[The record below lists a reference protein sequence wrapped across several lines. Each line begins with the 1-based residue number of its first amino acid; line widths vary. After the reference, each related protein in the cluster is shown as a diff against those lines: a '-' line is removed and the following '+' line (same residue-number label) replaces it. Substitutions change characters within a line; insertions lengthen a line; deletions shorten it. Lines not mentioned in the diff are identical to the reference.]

1 MEGPDSKRQKV
12 GSIAVADKKDRPE
25 PVPAEHEVVIEEGP
39 VVPDLAVQGNL
50 KQILIRSGKNFTII
64 LEWLVVNRC
73 HGRFRTSS

>member
-50 KQILIRSGKNFTII
+50 KQILIRGKFSQLFWNG
-64 LEWLVVNRC
+64 WL
-73 HGRFRTSS
+73 